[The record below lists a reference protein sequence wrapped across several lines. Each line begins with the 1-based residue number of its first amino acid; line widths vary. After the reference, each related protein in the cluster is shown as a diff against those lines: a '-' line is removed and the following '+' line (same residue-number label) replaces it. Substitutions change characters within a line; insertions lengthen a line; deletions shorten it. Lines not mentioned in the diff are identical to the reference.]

1 MEGILRRRWACSED
15 GKFRKWRRRSACG
28 ALTCEADD
36 IRHLSLS
43 SDGAAPPSTPQ
54 RDNALFSD
62 EPSSPPSSPP
72 GFPWDQQTAPY
83 KSQPAPLPAI
93 SAFSVLGKR
102 KALADVVDN
111 VRPAKKAANASTKV
125 EIKRLAQMQINLG
138 QEVRRKCKACGME
151 YVASSTEDRD
161 LHDKYHKQTV
171 EGYDVGRD
179 FVQRARSS
187 TVFDGVNGE
196 DSICAV
202 DRLDKPARKRRAL
215 AVLEIVQRELG
226 AVAIPEREL
235 WDAKSSG
242 TVGLS
247 EPKFTIYLYIRGTKC
262 VGFLLTESIT
272 SARCVLRTA
281 QRARRTE
288 SSTPRGGAL
297 SSLRARKQAAEDTAR
312 EAANQP
318 IELSDTSHPAKMGI
332 SRIWT
337 SPHHRH
343 QNIASTLLDTAVLH
357 HNQRAAH
364 YGEGGTAQTPRL
376 DHTPPSVTAVSDRPL
391 EPLQRLM
398 GKEDVAFSAPT
409 GAGARLARKWF
420 EVFYGWGV
428 YVD

>member
-1 MEGILRRRWACSED
+1 MVFPTSIQ
-15 GKFRKWRRRSACG
+15 
-28 ALTCEADD
+28 
-36 IRHLSLS
+36 HLWLS
-43 SDGAAPPSTPQ
+43 SDETAPPSTPQ
-54 RDNALFSD
+54 RDNAFCSD

-72 GFPWDQQTAPY
+72 GFPWDQQTAPDR
-83 KSQPAPLPAI
+83 SNPAPLPAG
-93 SAFSVLGKR
+93 SAFSLLGKR
-102 KALADVVDN
+102 KALADVIDN
-111 VRPAKKAANASTKV
+111 VRPAKKAANASTKL
-125 EIKRLAQMQINLG
+125 KSNRLEQMQINLG
-138 QEVRRKCKACGME
+138 QEVQRKCKACGME
-151 YVASSTEDRD
+151 YVTSSAEDRE

-179 FVQRARSS
+179 FVQRARERA
-187 TVFDGVNGE
+187 VFDGVNGE
-196 DSICAV
+196 DRVCAI
-202 DRLDKPARKRRAL
+202 DCFDKPARKRRAL

-272 SARCVLRTA
+272 SASRVLRTA

-288 SSTPRGGAL
+288 SSTPTGGAL
-297 SSLRARKQAAEDTAR
+297 SSLRARKQAAEDAAR

-318 IELSDTSHPAKMGI
+318 IELSDTSYPAKMGI

-343 QNIASTLLDTAVLH
+343 HRHQNIATTLLDTAVLH
-357 HNQRAAH
+357 RNQRAEHNGQVGAAM
-364 YGEGGTAQTPRL
+364 TSRL
-376 DHTPPSVTAVSDRPL
+376 NDTRPPVAAVPDGLLSSS
-391 EPLQRLM
+391 QRLM

-409 GAGARLARKWF
+409 GAGARLARRWF
-420 EVFYGWGV
+420 GMLYGWGV

>member
-1 MEGILRRRWACSED
+1 MTFPTSIQ
-15 GKFRKWRRRSACG
+15 
-28 ALTCEADD
+28 
-36 IRHLSLS
+36 HLSLS
-43 SDGAAPPSTPQ
+43 SDGSAPPSTPQ

-72 GFPWDQQTAPY
+72 GFPWDQQTAPD
-83 KSQPAPLPAI
+83 KANPAPLPAI

-111 VRPAKKAANASTKV
+111 VRPAKKAANASTKL
-125 EIKRLAQMQINLG
+125 ESERLAQMQINLG
-138 QEVRRKCKACGME
+138 QEVQRKCKACGME
-151 YVASSTEDRD
+151 YVTSSAEDRE

-179 FVQRARSS
+179 FVQRARER
-187 TVFDGVNGE
+187 TVFDGVNGK
-196 DSICAV
+196 DRVCAI
-202 DRLDKPARKRRAL
+202 DCFDKPARKRRAL

-226 AVAIPEREL
+226 AVAIPEKEL

-247 EPKFTIYLYIRGTKC
+247 EPKFTIYMYIRGTKC

-272 SARCVLRTA
+272 SARRVLRTA

-357 HNQRAAH
+357 HNQRAARH
-364 YGEGGTAQTPRL
+364 EKAGAAEMPRPE
-376 DHTPPSVTAVSDRPL
+376 HTRSVVTAVSDETL

-409 GAGARLARKWF
+409 GAGARLARPWF
-420 EVFYGWGV
+420 GMLYGWGV